1 MPAHLTFKERD
12 EFRLRLRACLRN
24 VGINPN
30 RPGELLLAFMQS
42 GQGAAVTASSVFKW
56 LQGESLPAANNME
69 IVASICKVCPVWL
82 RTGHFPAEANALTST
97 QTNTATT
104 IEPNAACPPASYP
117 SSEASKQAA

>member
-1 MPAHLTFKERD
+1 MAAHLTFKERD

-24 VGINPN
+24 AGINPN

-42 GQGAAVTASSVFKW
+42 GRGTAVTASSVFKW

-69 IVASICKVCPVWL
+69 IVAKICNVCPVWL
-82 RTGHFPAEANALTST
+82 RTGRFPAETNALTT
-97 QTNTATT
+97 TETNAETT
-104 IEPNAACPPASYP
+104 NDTNAAYPPALHP